1 MRSAFSA
8 VEVLKGKIMK
18 LRISMALLALLTAAA
33 TFAQPAPGAGM
44 QRRKAAVMAEY
55 LQLTPDQIA
64 AWKQINADTA
74 VKVRPLRDELRAVQ
88 KDANQKRIAVLTPE
102 QKAKLE
108 AMRAARMSM
117 RRSNSR

>member
-1 MRSAFSA
+1 MRSASAA
-8 VEVLKGKIMK
+8 VEVLKGTIMK

-74 VKVRPLRDELRAVQ
+74 LKVSPLRDQIRAAQ
-88 KDANQKRIAVLTPE
+88 KDANQKRMAVLTPE

-108 AMRAARMSM
+108 SMRAAGMFM
-117 RRSNSR
+117 RRNGR